1 MRCVWNDMYNVKMWE
16 EEKGR
21 VEVRVTKIKQTSSRK
36 TKRRMSPLG
45 RKKKKKRGEGRGEE
59 GEHANVHLV
68 TIPFSQITVGKKKK
82 RRETKLRV
90 L

>member
-1 MRCVWNDMYNVKMWE
+1 MYNVKMWE

-45 RKKKKKRGEGRGEE
+45 RKKKKKRGEGR
-59 GEHANVHLV
+59 
-68 TIPFSQITVGKKKK
+68 
-82 RRETKLRV
+82 RENTPTFT
-90 L
+90 